1 MRGRQGVVRR
11 RATEKVKEWASP
23 TAHGDEDDED
33 EESNKCRGKNRPGDC
48 FFVRE
53 NGIFQTQGTEQG
65 GNVVSHVCNR
75 RYESVAEERTMHKWL
90 SADVDVVVD
99 AIGNRVEVECTLLAP
114 GGLSQ
119 VRWQQGHG
127 FLSVIREGRRRQHW
141 LIGGGM
147 KIGSGS
153 WPCKADRQAVFCRTP
168 VAELMPEAPRHFYCH
183 FVLRTKNIYSVL

>member
-1 MRGRQGVVRR
+1 
-11 RATEKVKEWASP
+11 
-23 TAHGDEDDED
+23 
-33 EESNKCRGKNRPGDC
+33 
-48 FFVRE
+48 
-53 NGIFQTQGTEQG
+53 
-65 GNVVSHVCNR
+65 
-75 RYESVAEERTMHKWL
+75 MHKWL

-127 FLSVIREGRRRQHW
+127 FLSVIREGRRWQHW

-153 WPCKADRQAVFCRTP
+153 WPCKADRQAVFCRTAGGR
-168 VAELMPEAPRHFYCH
+168 VDARG
-183 FVLRTKNIYSVL
+183 TKAFLLSLCTSYKEYLFCTVIKE